1 MSNADQNPSLNLAAL
16 QAKVKLD
23 LPVRSA
29 SWEVFGTPEYKGGV
43 PGPTDLQTLIAELV
57 LTDAN
62 FKLNSKLALAG
73 EVFIAPESAR
83 GWLSPRFKALM
94 EQARNSTE
102 DMGRAHGCFR
112 YDTRL
117 LESGRAIDGFVC
129 ISANRALLYLTLDR
143 R

>member
-1 MSNADQNPSLNLAAL
+1 MSNADQTPSLDLAAL

-57 LTDAN
+57 LTDVN
-62 FKLNSKLALAG
+62 FKSNSKLARAG
-73 EVFIAPESAR
+73 EVFIAPESPR
-83 GWLSPRFKALM
+83 GWLSPGSKRLM
-94 EQARNSTE
+94 EHARNSTE
-102 DMGRAHGCFR
+102 DMGRVHGCVR
-112 YDTRL
+112 YDTTL
-117 LESGRAIDGFVC
+117 VESGRAVNGFLCV
-129 ISANRALLYLTLDR
+129 SANRALLYLTLDR